1 MTKNMVNNFLVKLI
15 LCGFLICKENFVVGD
30 ESSINCTVGELLCP
44 NSTICIPQHKF
55 CNVLIDCPYGAD
67 ENPSYCDDYHLD
79 AFWDRIF
86 SKNPKAVNDDLDERC
101 KLEYEGKCLCRHRD
115 LLCKNLE
122 LIEIPDIKD
131 FEIDI
136 LDLSGNTFKV
146 LNKKLFDEVPNNVQK
161 MVMKHCEINEIK
173 SSAFFGLT
181 HLKEIYL
188 DNNRIQSLIDCSF
201 GENNILNTLVLSYNR
216 IADVHADFF
225 CNLTRLLKL
234 DLSFNKIEII
244 QEETFINLQNLNEL
258 YIRGNKIIKI
268 AKNTF
273 SELPLSVLSLIGN
286 KIVSIERLSFSK
298 LPQLTTLDLG
308 ENNLENLYKGTFRNL
323 SKLTSLT
330 LNGNS
335 LRNFESGVF
344 EDLEALVSLNLEGN
358 FYENLNQKLFAPLKK
373 LEHVYFRRFEMCKAV
388 PLLKDCNPKDDGIS
402 SSKHLLHNPVLRTS
416 VWIIAT
422 VGCFGNLLVL
432 IGRFL
437 AKTNNV
443 VHSLYIKNLALS
455 DLLMGLYLFII
466 AIVDMKYRG
475 VYVQHESAW
484 RHSKTCNICG
494 FLSTL
499 SSVSSV
505 FILSLVTWDR
515 FISITKPLARK
526 QVSAK
531 TATLQLLI
539 LWFIAGLIAFLP
551 LSKIDPDYF
560 KDFYNTNGVCL
571 PLHVHEPF
579 QQGWIYSTVMF
590 VIINSLALV
599 FIIYA
604 YARMIHEIETSGLA
618 CRSTQQSKDRDKV
631 AKRFGIIV
639 LTDCLCWVPIIIV
652 KIAALLGADISKYLY
667 AWLAIFVLP
676 INSALN
682 PVLYTLTTSIF
693 QKQMRKSC
701 AFCVKRRKK
710 REHPSGYDSASSLS
724 LGLFS
729 LGGNNRRGLNY
740 RGTQSSLMTSKEN
753 SSKKPTA
760 V

>member
-1 MTKNMVNNFLVKLI
+1 MVNNFLVKLI

-101 KLEYEGKCLCRHRD
+101 KFEYEGKCLCRHRD

-234 DLSFNKIEII
+234 
-244 QEETFINLQNLNEL
+244 FIGLPPFFEL
-258 YIRGNKIIKI
+258 LLLL
-268 AKNTF
+268 F
-273 SELPLSVLSLIGN
+273 S
-286 KIVSIERLSFSK
+286 
-298 LPQLTTLDLG
+298 
-308 ENNLENLYKGTFRNL
+308 
-323 SKLTSLT
+323 
-330 LNGNS
+330 
-335 LRNFESGVF
+335 
-344 EDLEALVSLNLEGN
+344 
-358 FYENLNQKLFAPLKK
+358 
-373 LEHVYFRRFEMCKAV
+373 
-388 PLLKDCNPKDDGIS
+388 
-402 SSKHLLHNPVLRTS
+402 S